1 LMRDVQNPKASDALA
16 LRTAEA
22 FERDMHL
29 VGYVPRYLRLDA
41 LKLMQLGSSPAISVE
56 RVNAPPAPAQYR
68 VLCKAVSQW
77 PAGFEPFDG
86 PEYEPLVPEVEATPT
101 IHVSPSRYAQ

>member
-1 LMRDVQNPKASDALA
+1 MPESSIARASQLHAGEQLLLMRDVQNPKASDALA

-41 LKLMQLGSSPAISVE
+41 LKAH
-56 RVNAPPAPAQYR
+56 
-68 VLCKAVSQW
+68 
-77 PAGFEPFDG
+77 
-86 PEYEPLVPEVEATPT
+86 ATWQFA
-101 IHVSPSRYAQ
+101 SDFC